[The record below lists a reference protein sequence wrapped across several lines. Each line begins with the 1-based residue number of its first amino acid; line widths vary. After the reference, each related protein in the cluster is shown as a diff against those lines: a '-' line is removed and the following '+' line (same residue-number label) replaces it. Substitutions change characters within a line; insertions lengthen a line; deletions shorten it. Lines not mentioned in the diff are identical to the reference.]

1 MTKSQKL
8 YQTSTKILLDNGPR
22 QTD

>member
-8 YQTSTKILLDNGPR
+8 YQTSTKIPLDNEPR
-22 QTD
+22 KTD